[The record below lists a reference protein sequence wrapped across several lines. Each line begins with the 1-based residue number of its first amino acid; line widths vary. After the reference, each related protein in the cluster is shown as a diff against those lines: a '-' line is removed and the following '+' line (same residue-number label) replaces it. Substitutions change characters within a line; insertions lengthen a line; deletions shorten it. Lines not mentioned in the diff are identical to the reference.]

1 MANCSTCGHAAHAC
15 VCNMSYAA
23 RLRSLTLGVSATP
36 SRSRVRYYDDEP
48 LKDMFGGMDRRE
60 RKARYMEDTAGL
72 GAAYSDGKGGFVRRN
87 EQEQRLE
94 RVTDREI
101 DKVYWNGPVVD
112 ET

>member
-1 MANCSTCGHAAHAC
+1 MANCSQCGHASWSC
-15 VCNMSYAA
+15 VCGLSYAE
-23 RLRSLTLGVSATP
+23 RLGSITLGVSATP
-36 SRSRVRYYDDEP
+36 SRSKTRYYDDEP
-48 LKDMFGGMDRRE
+48 LKDMFDGMDRRE
-60 RKARYMEDTAGL
+60 RKAKYMEDTAGL

-94 RVTDREI
+94 HVTDREI